1 MKNNKCPVSKYC
13 GGCNYQGTTYEEQ
26 LKLKQAYVSKLLNKY
41 GKIRPILGM
50 DNPFN
55 YRNKVQVS
63 FGYDENHNVI
73 CGNYVISTHNIVEI
87 DDCMICDEKANKI
100 IQSVKKLI
108 KKYKISIFNEN
119 SYKGCIRHIL
129 IRTTSTNECMLVL
142 VTGTINI
149 NKKELFIKDILKYN
163 PEINTIVQNINNRH
177 TSMVLGSKNIVLYGK
192 GYIYDRLCGLDF
204 RISASSFYQ
213 VNKTQT
219 QVLYKQ
225 AISAAKLNKND
236 IVIDAYCG
244 TGTIGLVA
252 SKHCKQVL
260 GIEINKGAIKDAIVN
275 MKNNNIN
282 NVTFVADDAG
292 KYMNHLAKTKKHIDV
307 VIMDPPRTGAD
318 KKFLDSVI
326 RLKPS
331 RIVYVSCNPN
341 TLKDNLDY
349 ISKSYV
355 VKTIQPVDMFPYT
368 NHIECVVGLTN
379 INSNIIKRR

>member
-50 DNPFN
+50 DNPLN

-349 ISKSYV
+349 ISKSYA